1 VFKHFPMVE
10 KVRAGLLFVVC
21 KELVKENYDYSTAS
35 SLWVKWY
42 EGFDRMEKA
51 YETGVWN
58 ANPSGLCRQHCVV
71 TECVYNGRN

>member
-1 VFKHFPMVE
+1 MVE

-51 YETGVWN
+51 
-58 ANPSGLCRQHCVV
+58 
-71 TECVYNGRN
+71 